1 MVNNPASL
9 ARSAGRMKGLR
20 TRLLQS
26 TFARLT
32 ALIAFMVS
40 LAATVIFLIA
50 YLAFAFVS
58 DQTLRQL
65 IDTDAAGLVDIY
77 AIEGDEGL
85 RRTLDDRLAMRPL
98 EGEEPVYLLASPE
111 GERVTGNL
119 GKWPDEFALD
129 ASWIRGGFTVD
140 GAPLPLL
147 GRAFLMPQDYRLF
160 VGRSTTRQ
168 EEALARLRLIFI
180 TGFFITLTLGIAGG
194 LIAAGWI
201 MGRVERLNRTC
212 QAVRDG
218 AIDRRAPGG
227 EGADEFGLLSRNIN
241 AMLDRI
247 ERLIGAQREV
257 SDLTAHELRT
267 PLIRIDRTLV
277 EAESDPA
284 KIEAAREQLAEM
296 GELINSLMDI
306 SAISAEIGDNR
317 GLEILD
323 LAELARSVAPL
334 YADVAAEKGASVK
347 VEASRPV
354 MMRASPA
361 QMGRLIAN
369 LLDNAV
375 KFLPEGGQVK
385 LIVRE
390 GPILIVEDNGPGVPA
405 DWRERVFM
413 RFARI
418 RHGNGPAGHGLG
430 LSFVHAVAR
439 RHGLTIEVEDARP
452 GTARPGARFIVRPA
466 GAPS

>member
-1 MVNNPASL
+1 MVNSPASL
-9 ARSAGRMKGLR
+9 TPVPAAMKGLR

-32 ALIAFMVS
+32 ALVAFLVS
-40 LAATVIFLIA
+40 LASTVIFLIA

-98 EGEEPVYLLASPE
+98 EAEEPVYLLASPD

-119 GKWPDEFALD
+119 GKWPDTFSLD
-129 ASWIRGGFTVD
+129 ASWIRGTFRVD
-140 GAPLPLL
+140 EAPLPLL

-168 EEALARLRLIFI
+168 EEALARLRLIFAA
-180 TGFFITLTLGIAGG
+180 GFVITLTLGIAGG

-218 AIDRRAPGG
+218 AIDQRAPGG

-241 AMLDRI
+241 TMLDRI
-247 ERLIGAQREV
+247 ERLISAQREV

-277 EAESDPA
+277 EAGDDPA
-284 KIEAAREQLAEM
+284 RIEAAREQLAEM

-317 GLEILD
+317 GLEALD
-323 LAELARSVAPL
+323 LAALARSLVPL
-334 YADVAAEKGASVK
+334 YADVAAEKKASVK
-347 VEASRPV
+347 LEASGPV
-354 MMRASPA
+354 MMRGSSA

-375 KFLPEGGQVK
+375 KFLPEGGEVK

-390 GPILIVEDNGPGVPA
+390 GPVLIVEDNGPGVPA

-418 RHGNGPAGHGLG
+418 QRGDGPRGHGLG

-452 GTARPGARFIVRPA
+452 GEARPGARFIVRPA
-466 GAPS
+466 GAA